1 MFALRSLDGQLELLN
16 VFIAIVYQN
25 PKVSNFQFEW
35 TFYLLASIYLI
46 FLITKLLF
54 LKGIITASLRLVIT
68 ISPFLLIYMYL
79 LRFKNLD
86 LKIGWMQKIWLVC
99 LPLTR
104 FFFLHYLILPYI
116 YEEKNI
122 NKFII
127 YTNIWEFI
135 ASNFSVI

>member
-1 MFALRSLDGQLELLN
+1 MFAFRSLDGQLELLN

-46 FLITKLLF
+46 LLIAKLLF
-54 LKGIITASLRLVIT
+54 LKGIITANLRLVIT

-86 LKIGWMQKIWLVC
+86 LKIGWMQKISLVC

-104 FFFLHYLILPYI
+104 FFLTLILPYI

-122 NKFII
+122 NKFIT
-127 YTNIWEFI
+127 YTNIWEFN

>member
-46 FLITKLLF
+46 FFITKLLF

-79 LRFKNLD
+79 LRFKNPD
-86 LKIGWMQKIWLVC
+86 LKIGWMQKISLVC

-104 FFFLHYLILPYI
+104 LILPYI

-122 NKFII
+122 NKFIT
-127 YTNIWEFI
+127 YTNIWEFN

>member
-54 LKGIITASLRLVIT
+54 LKGKITASLRLVIT

-104 FFFLHYLILPYI
+104 FFFSALINTALHLWRKKHQQIYYLHKHLRI
-116 YEEKNI
+116 
-122 NKFII
+122 
-127 YTNIWEFI
+127 
-135 ASNFSVI
+135 

>member
-1 MFALRSLDGQLELLN
+1 MFAFRSLDGQLELLN
-16 VFIAIVYQN
+16 VFIAKVYQN

-86 LKIGWMQKIWLVC
+86 LKIGWMQKISLVC

-104 FFFLHYLILPYI
+104 FFFFTLILPYI

-122 NKFII
+122 NKFIT
-127 YTNIWEFI
+127 YTNIWEFN

>member
-16 VFIAIVYQN
+16 VFIAKVYQN

-35 TFYLLASIYLI
+35 TFYLLASIYLVL
-46 FLITKLLF
+46 LITKLLF
-54 LKGIITASLRLVIT
+54 LKGIITANLRLVIT

-86 LKIGWMQKIWLVC
+86 LKIGWMQKISLAC

-104 FFFLHYLILPYI
+104 FFFFTLILPNI

-122 NKFII
+122 NKFIT
-127 YTNIWEFI
+127 YTNIWEFN